1 MGILGVTW
9 VVLGGTVC
17 DMGVLG
23 DDMGVLRGDM
33 EGTGGDVGLLVVTG
47 VDMVGTRGYW
57 GLHGVVGG

>member
-1 MGILGVTW
+1 M
-9 VVLGGTVC
+9 VLGGTVC

-33 EGTGGDVGLLVVTG
+33 EGTGCDVGLLVVTG

-57 GLHGVVGG
+57 G

>member
-1 MGILGVTW
+1 M
-9 VVLGGTVC
+9 VLGGTVC

-57 GLHGVVGG
+57 G